1 MEVAVF
7 EQLEKKTEKL
17 IEQCVDLKQENK
29 KLTEALNSK
38 DKEIESLHVK
48 LEKFGKEKG
57 LIREKVETLLERV
70 EGLIQT
76 A

>member
-1 MEVAVF
+1 MELAVF
-7 EQLEKKTEKL
+7 EQLEKKIEKL
-17 IEQCVDLKQENK
+17 IEQCAELKQENK
-29 KLTEALNSK
+29 RLTEALNSK

-48 LEKFGKEKG
+48 FEKFGKEKG

>member
-1 MEVAVF
+1 MELVVF
-7 EQLEKKTEKL
+7 EQLEKKIEKL
-17 IEQCVDLKQENK
+17 IEQCVELKQENRR
-29 KLTEALNSK
+29 LSEVLNSK
-38 DKEIESLHVK
+38 DEEIEGLHIK
-48 LEKFGKEKG
+48 LEKFSKEKG